1 MYSFHQENEKKT
13 VQPEEVA
20 KLLRSIGASGRFVGF
35 NYVVFIVYTIMQKQ
49 DEHYWITKCAY
60 PDTAK
65 EFHVRPSS
73 VEHAIRTVISS
84 IWDRYDHSDLNRVAG
99 IELERMPTNSEF
111 IDILVAYLR
120 YGAYERK

>member
-1 MYSFHQENEKKT
+1 MYSFHQDNEKNIIP
-13 VQPEEVA
+13 PEEVA
-20 KLLRSIGASGRFVGF
+20 KLLRSVGASGRLIGF
-35 NYVVFIVYTIMQKQ
+35 RYTVYIAYNILKKP

-60 PDTAK
+60 PDTGK
-65 EFHVRPSS
+65 YFGVKPSS
-73 VEHAIRTVISS
+73 VEHAIRTLVAS
-84 IWDRYDHSDLNRVAG
+84 IWDRADHSALNRVAG